1 MSKAQ
6 SPVDVEL
13 PREPDDAQK
22 ANASA
27 PEPGGLK
34 RVRLLSIMDRYL
46 ISEMLGP
53 FLFGVAAFTAIM
65 TATSVLFELIT
76 QMVRFGLPL
85 SVVLEVLALRLPE
98 MAFYTF
104 PMSMLLASLLAFGRL
119 SGDSEITALKACGV
133 SLFRIMA
140 PVVVV
145 SLLISG
151 ATVALNEFVV
161 PQADWAAKNLLYE
174 AQHQR
179 KMPTARE
186 NVFYQEMED
195 GRLKRFFYARHFDG
209 TTMKGVLVQEFE
221 GDRLDRIIRA
231 DHAQWKPGGWTFYDG
246 EMYQTGDNGEYRFFV
261 RFKEQVVALKESL
274 LTLSKEHRT
283 PTEMNIRELS
293 QHIHLLK
300 EAGRQ
305 GSSINELEVQLHQK
319 LSVPFASVVFMMVGA
334 PLGLRPNRS
343 SSSIGLGLS
352 ILIIFIYYIVMFV
365 FMAMGQAGHM
375 APWLSAWMPNLIG
388 ATIGAGLIAQ
398 KARA

>member
-1 MSKAQ
+1 MSTAKPQ
-6 SPVDVEL
+6 EDVL
-13 PREPDDAQK
+13 RPSEPDSGDAQPVRG
-22 ANASA
+22 A
-27 PEPGGLK
+27 GG
-34 RVRLLSIMDRYL
+34 RFSLLSIMDRYL
-46 ISEMLGP
+46 ILELLGP

-119 SGDSEITALKACGV
+119 SGESEITALKACGV

-145 SLLISG
+145 SLMISG

-161 PQADWAAKNLLYE
+161 PHADWAAKNILYE

-195 GRLKRFFYARHFDG
+195 GRLKRFFYARNFDG
-209 TTMKGVLVQEFE
+209 QTMQGVLVQEFE

-231 DHAQWKPGGWTFYDG
+231 NHAQWKSGSWTFYDG
-246 EMYQTGDNGEYRFFV
+246 EMYQTGDKGEYRFFV
-261 RFKEQVVALKESL
+261 RFKEQIVALKESL
-274 LTLSKEHRT
+274 LTLSQEHRT

-293 QHIHLLK
+293 RHINLLK
-300 EAGRQ
+300 ESGQ
-305 GSSINELEVQLHQK
+305 HGSAINELEVQLHQK
-319 LSVPFASVVFMMVGA
+319 LSVPFASVIFMMVGA

-352 ILIIFIYYIVMFV
+352 ILIIFVYYIIMFM

-388 ATIGAGLIAQ
+388 AAVGAGLIAQ